1 MKHEKIEYL
10 RLIPYKYKLTDDEF
24 MNKFLNSKLMK
35 DADDKTKLTIKT
47 CEVLLQ
53 DISSEN
59 SISNDIIQAFIN
71 QVRNEDEHLKDDEEE
86 SESTTSYDISEDQL
100 HVYIVKAM
108 CMNNEKQEAYGSQ
121 SSYHE
126 FLLKVFKG
134 IGAKWKLYK
143 EEQEK
148 EKDILNTSGKSG
160 SSDASMILIEH
171 DFELSILIAYID
183 TIWTKYD
190 TDRNGSISV
199 DETKQ
204 LLSDIT
210 GHKSI
215 SREECE
221 QFVKSLDEQDKMKDH
236 ESDNKIEKEEF
247 IFFVDDM
254 MAMEADQRKGY
265 AAKGAFYQTL
275 IDFING
281 FENRYRDYENKKMEL
296 YKPFASHIL
305 DVYSNGN
312 PKLTMETCTVLLQ
325 DMSSEKS
332 ISHDIVQSFINR
344 VRNEDEHTDNDE
356 KR

>member
-1 MKHEKIEYL
+1 MG
-10 RLIPYKYKLTDDEF
+10 
-24 MNKFLNSKLMK
+24 
-35 DADDKTKLTIKT
+35 
-47 CEVLLQ
+47 
-53 DISSEN
+53 
-59 SISNDIIQAFIN
+59 
-71 QVRNEDEHLKDDEEE
+71 
-86 SESTTSYDISEDQL
+86 DQL
-100 HVYIVKAM
+100 HVYIVKVM
-108 CMNNEKQEAYGSQ
+108 CMNNELQEAYGSQ

-134 IGAKWKLYK
+134 IGAKWKLYE

-148 EKDILNTSGKSG
+148 EKDILNTSGKTG
-160 SSDASMILIEH
+160 SSDVSSVDH

-236 ESDNKIEKEEF
+236 DINIKIEKEEF

-254 MAMEADQRKGY
+254 MAMEADQRKEY
-265 AAKGAFYQTL
+265 AAKGAFHQTL

-281 FENRYRDYENKKMEL
+281 FENLYKDYENKKMEL

-305 DVYSNGN
+305 DLYSNGN

-332 ISHDIVQSFINR
+332 ISHDIVQSFISR

-356 KR
+356 NKSKPSI

>member
-1 MKHEKIEYL
+1 
-10 RLIPYKYKLTDDEF
+10 
-24 MNKFLNSKLMK
+24 
-35 DADDKTKLTIKT
+35 
-47 CEVLLQ
+47 
-53 DISSEN
+53 
-59 SISNDIIQAFIN
+59 
-71 QVRNEDEHLKDDEEE
+71 
-86 SESTTSYDISEDQL
+86 
-100 HVYIVKAM
+100 
-108 CMNNEKQEAYGSQ
+108 
-121 SSYHE
+121 
-126 FLLKVFKG
+126 
-134 IGAKWKLYK
+134 
-143 EEQEK
+143 
-148 EKDILNTSGKSG
+148 
-160 SSDASMILIEH
+160 
-171 DFELSILIAYID
+171 YID
-183 TIWTKYD
+183 TVWTKYD

-254 MAMEADQRKGY
+254 MAMEADQRKEY
-265 AAKGAFYQTL
+265 AAKGAFHQTL

-281 FENRYRDYENKKMEL
+281 FENLYKDYENKKMEL

-312 PKLTMETCTVLLQ
+312 PKLTMEACTVLLQ

-356 KR
+356 NKSKPSISSDVSNDQLHVYIVKAMCMNNEKQEAYGSQSSYHEFLLKVFKGIGAKWKLYEEEQEKEKDILNTSGKSGSSDASMIEHDFELSILISYIDTVWTKYDTDRN